1 MLLQFN
7 FKNFRSFRDDAT
19 LDLTA
24 TKITE
29 LHEKV
34 VLLGNEKI
42 LPMAT
47 IFGANAS
54 GKSNII
60 LAFKYMTVYV
70 LKSFGYGGET
80 QNKSQS
86 KDFSAPTPFLFDI
99 KSCEKE
105 SEFEVYFV
113 STDEEKNKTINY
125 GFSVNKHGIVEEWL
139 NTRAKSSRGDYR
151 RIFYRNTKN
160 GELDLQGI
168 PKRDQENL
176 KIALEPES
184 LIVSL
189 GAKLRIKAL
198 KAVRDWFSHN
208 AIVDSS
214 NEIENIFRSSFLS
227 PDFVENEEMRKEV
240 VQYLATFDNAIIDFQ
255 VERVEKLQTEQDNKR
270 IKIDSVHR
278 MIHSEETKAIPFHEE
293 SAGTR
298 KMFVLHPVLKGIFA
312 QGGILFIDELNV
324 HLHPLLVR
332 NILTTFMNPEINI
345 NHAQIVFTTHDVWI
359 LLSGILRRDEIWF
372 TEKDNDGISSLYSLA
387 DFKEEGGVKIRKDA
401 DYMKNYLLGRYGAIP
416 VVRSIFAMKDQ

>member
-86 KDFSAPTPFLFDI
+86 KDFTAPTPFLFDI

-189 GAKLRIKAL
+189 GAKLRIKVL

-227 PDFVENEEMRKEV
+227 PDFVESEEMRKEV

-278 MIHSEETKAIPFHEE
+278 MIHSEETKAISFHEE

-324 HLHPLLVR
+324 QLHPLLVR
-332 NILTTFMNPEINI
+332 NILTTFMDPEINI

-359 LLSGILRRDEIWF
+359 LLSGVLRRDEIWF
-372 TEKDNDGISSLYSLA
+372 TEKDHDGISSLYSLA
-387 DFKEEGGVKIRKDA
+387 DFKEESGVKIRKDA
-401 DYMKNYLLGRYGAIP
+401 DYMKNYLVGRYGAIP
-416 VVRSIFAMKDQ
+416 VVKSIFSQKDQ